1 MFEKRFSKIK
11 KDGAYYV
18 KDNKLDTS
26 FPVNELVGF
35 PEELCTSE
43 AIDDLVER
51 LNNEDGNINGDGI

>member
-11 KDGAYYV
+11 KDGVYYV
-18 KDNKLDTS
+18 RDNKLDTS
-26 FPVNELVGF
+26 FPINELVGF

-51 LNNEDGNINGDGI
+51 LNQEDTNINRGG